1 MLLMY
6 DVYAGN
12 NDVEEHATE
21 PPRKKRGRPR
31 KQPVDPVAT
40 DGAEKFVPEANQNE
54 SSSGTD
60 DELII
65 EEGSGQAN
73 MVEDKGFE
81 DAEEYNSEELDSGS
95 DSDGECEFQGKFPT
109 FKQPKKMLDY
119 KWEVG
124 TYFGTKS
131 EFQHAMRTYAIHS
144 GREIKFVKNDKLRMR
159 LECRGR
165 GNCEWKAFCAKI
177 RNEATWQLRQVGPNH
192 TCSRGNK
199 VKFLNSKWLGTKLQ
213 PNVRENPTVKIQ
225 DIINKSNEKW
235 NIKVTKTKAIR
246 ARSLAFD
253 AVDGSF
259 REQYTRM
266 HDYCHEL
273 LRSNPHSTVKITSTP
288 YLPSEDDLQDP
299 TANLNPHFQRVYICF
314 KACKDSFLKCRP
326 IIGLDGCFLKGYYG
340 GQLLTAIGT
349 DPNDQILPIAYAVVE
364 GETKETW
371 AWFLDLLVNDLGG
384 VAKCAEYTFISDQQK
399 VCYINFL

>member
-1 MLLMY
+1 MMLIH
-6 DVYAGN
+6 YAGN
-12 NDVEEHATE
+12 VDAEEHVTE
-21 PPRKKRGRPR
+21 PPRNKRGRPR
-31 KQPVDPVAT
+31 KQPVDPNANN
-40 DGAEKFVPEANQNE
+40 GAENFVPEDNQNE
-54 SSSGTD
+54 SSSATD

-65 EEGSGQAN
+65 EDGSGQAN
-73 MVEDKGFE
+73 QVEDKGLE
-81 DAEEYNSEELDSGS
+81 DVEEYNSDELVSGS
-95 DSDGECEFQGKFPT
+95 DSDEDDPIQGKFPT
-109 FKQPKKMLDY
+109 FKQPRKMLDY

-124 TYFGTKS
+124 TYFGTKLQ
-131 EFQHAMRTYAIHS
+131 FQHAMRTYAIHS

-165 GNCEWKAFCAKI
+165 GSCEWKAYCAKI
-177 RNEATWQLRQVGPNH
+177 RNEATWQLRQVSPYH
-192 TCSRGNK
+192 TCSRSNK
-199 VKFLNSKWLGTKLQ
+199 VKFLNSKWLGTKLE
-213 PNVRENPTVKIQ
+213 PNVRENPTLKIQ

-235 NIKVTKTKAIR
+235 NIKLTKTKAIR

-288 YLPSEDDLQDP
+288 YLASEDDLQDP

-340 GQLLTAIGT
+340 GQLLTVIGT

-384 VAKCAEYTFISDQQK
+384 VAKCVEYTFISDQQK
-399 VCYINFL
+399 V